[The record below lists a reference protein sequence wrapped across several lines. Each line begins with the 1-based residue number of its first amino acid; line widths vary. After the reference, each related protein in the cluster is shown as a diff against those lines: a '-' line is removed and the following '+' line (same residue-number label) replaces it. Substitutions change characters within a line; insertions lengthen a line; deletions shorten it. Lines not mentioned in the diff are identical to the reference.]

1 MYLTYFPMLMQ
12 MLIVNVND
20 KGILKRLH
28 QIHFQ
33 SIHLRYLLS
42 YAVRISDFS
51 QVDLDEMKKEAHLFK
66 ACCLFDQKATPSLW
80 TICNVGAFNADQCF
94 KSFKFGLGCNAME
107 GREQKH

>member
-1 MYLTYFPMLMQ
+1 MLIQ

-20 KGILKRLH
+20 KGILKILH

-42 YAVRISDFS
+42 YAVRISDIS

-80 TICNVGAFNADQCF
+80 TLCNVGAFNAEQCF
-94 KSFKFGLGCNAME
+94 KSFKFGLGCNTME